1 MLLIAA
7 ARAQLMSHVV
17 RPRLAQGGVV
27 VADRYTPSTWAYQGA
42 GRGISADRIAATI
55 ALATS
60 GLEPDLIVLLDLPP
74 EIGFQRI
81 AAGRHRPR
89 GLSRFESQPLEF
101 TQRVRQS
108 YLDQAAASATRWL
121 VLDAQQPPRTLS
133 RLIWDASQRFLN
145 GLGKGGVAQAR

>member
-1 MLLIAA
+1 LLLIAA

-74 EIGFQRI
+74 EIGFRTKLEL
-81 AAGRHRPR
+81 AGET
-89 GLSRFESQPLEF
+89 F
-101 TQRVRQS
+101 RV
-108 YLDQAAASATRWL
+108 LKEKEEW
-121 VLDAQQPPRTLS
+121 
-133 RLIWDASQRFLN
+133 
-145 GLGKGGVAQAR
+145 